1 MVVEQHV
8 ERRLAAI
15 LAADVAGYSRL
26 TGADEEGTLARLRA
40 LRKDVVDPT
49 IVAHHGHIVKTTGD
63 GMLVEFASVVDAVRC
78 AIELQRQM
86 IERNAGM
93 AADKQINFRI
103 GINLGDVVVES
114 DGDLMGDG
122 VNVAARLENIAPPG
136 GVCLSRAAYDQVKGK
151 IAVAMRDRGRQRL
164 KNIAEPVQVFMVDP
178 AGAPLPAR
186 VKLGVRSIA
195 MAAAT
200 ILALVAI
207 AGGGAW
213 YLRGGMGAMVATQA
227 PQTVAPSRTAPR
239 LSIVVLPFTNLSG
252 EPGQDYF
259 ADAVTESLTTDLSRI
274 QGSFVI
280 ARNTAFTYKGKAI
293 DVRQIGRELGVRYA
307 LEGSVQ
313 RAGDQVRVNAQL
325 IDAETGGHVWS
336 DRFDRPRSNYLE
348 LQDDITGRVARMLG
362 LQLVVLAGRSIE
374 LEHQTNPT
382 ASDLALQ
389 GWAALYKPASPETR
403 EEARRLFER
412 ALELDPHTLRAVTG
426 LSLTLANL
434 VINGQSP
441 NPAED
446 LRRADAL
453 SQQAVRL
460 DPNDAAAH
468 AQRARVLQAQRRQ
481 HEAAEEYRVS
491 VQINGNIPTTTLFLG
506 ETLAFTGKSADA
518 IPLFERAFE
527 LSPRDPG
534 LGIWQFE
541 MGRAMLLLRRDDEA
555 LAWLSKSVATN
566 PRLAYGQLYY
576 AAIMAIK
583 GDLSAARAA
592 LAAAGRLN
600 PNYTTLAKFRA
611 TDLSDDP
618 AYVEQRKYV
627 EDALRA
633 AGLPEQ

>member
-1 MVVEQHV
+1 MSEQHV

-26 TGADEEGTLARLRA
+26 TGADEEGTITRLRM

-49 IVAHHGHIVKTTGD
+49 ISTHHGHIVKTTGD

-78 AIELQRQM
+78 AVELQRKM
-86 IERNAGM
+86 IDRNADMSPG
-93 AADKQINFRI
+93 KEISFRI
-103 GINLGDVVVES
+103 GINLGDVLVES

-136 GVCLSRAAYDQVKGK
+136 SICLSRAAYDQVKGK
-151 IAVAMRDRGRQRL
+151 IAVTMHDWGKRRL
-164 KNIAEPVQVFMVDP
+164 KNIAEPVQVFMIDA
-178 AGAPLPAR
+178 AGSRLPSLA
-186 VKLGVRSIA
+186 KSSGRS
-195 MAAAT
+195 MTVAAAAV
-200 ILALVAI
+200 LAFAAI
-207 AGGGAW
+207 GGGTW
-213 YLRGGMGAMVATQA
+213 YMRGFPGVTSLFVQSSK
-227 PQTVAPSRTAPR
+227 TVPSPRAAPR

-252 EPGQDYF
+252 DPGQDYF
-259 ADAVTESLTTDLSRI
+259 ADAVTDGLTTDLSRI

-280 ARNTAFTYKGKAI
+280 ARNTAFTYKGKSI
-293 DVRQIGRELGVRYA
+293 DARQIGRELGVRFA

-325 IDAETGGHVWS
+325 IDTETGGHVWS

-348 LQDDITGRVARMLG
+348 LQDDITGRIARMLG
-362 LQLVVLAGRSIE
+362 LELVVLAARSIE

-389 GWAALYKPASPETR
+389 GWAAVYKPTTPETR
-403 EEARRLFER
+403 EEARRLFEH
-412 ALELDPHTLRAVTG
+412 ALEIDPHTLRAMTG

-441 NPAED
+441 DPAGD
-446 LRRADAL
+446 LGRADEL

-460 DPNDAAAH
+460 DPNNAAAH
-468 AQRARVLQAQRRQ
+468 ALRARVLQAHRRQ
-481 HEAAEEYRVS
+481 KEAAEQYRIS
-491 VQINGNIPTTTLFLG
+491 LQINGNIPTTTLFLG
-506 ETLAFTGKSADA
+506 ETFVFTGKSLDA
-518 IPLFERAFE
+518 IPLFERAVE

-534 LGIWQFE
+534 LGTWQFE
-541 MGRAMLLLRRDDEA
+541 MGRAMILLRRDDEA
-555 LAWLSKSVATN
+555 LTWLSRSVATN

-583 GDLSAARAA
+583 GDQSAARAA

-600 PNYTTLAKFRA
+600 PNYTSLAKFRA

-618 AYVEQRKYV
+618 AYVEQRAYV
-627 EDALRA
+627 EDALRK
-633 AGLPEQ
+633 AGLPDQ

>member
-1 MVVEQHV
+1 MVAVVDQHV

-26 TGADEEGTLARLRA
+26 TGADEEGTLGRLRA
-40 LRKDVVDPT
+40 MRKDVVDPT
-49 IVAHHGHIVKTTGD
+49 ISTHHGHIVKTTGD

-78 AIELQRQM
+78 AVELQRQM
-86 IERNAGM
+86 IERNTGI

-103 GINLGDVVVES
+103 GINLGDVVVEP

-136 GVCLSRAAYDQVKGK
+136 GICLSRAAYDQVKGK
-151 IAVAMRDRGRQRL
+151 IAVAMHDRGQQRL

-178 AGAPLPAR
+178 AGARLPTLA
-186 VKLGVRSIA
+186 KPNLRSITVA
-195 MAAAT
+195 TAA
-200 ILALVAI
+200 ILALTAI
-207 AGGGAW
+207 GGGGAW
-213 YLRGGMGAMVATQA
+213 YLRGGMVTHA
-227 PQTVAPSRTAPR
+227 PQTVAPPRTAPR

-252 EPGQDYF
+252 DPGQDYF
-259 ADAVTESLTTDLSRI
+259 ADAVTDSLTTDLSRI

-280 ARNTAFTYKGKAI
+280 SRNTAFTYKGKAI

-325 IDAETGGHVWS
+325 IDTETGGHVWS

-348 LQDDITGRVARMLG
+348 LQDDITGRIARMLG
-362 LQLVVLAGRSIE
+362 LELVVLAARSIE

-389 GWAALYKPASPETR
+389 GWAALYKPAAPETR

-426 LSLTLANL
+426 LSLTLANR

-441 NPAED
+441 NPVED

-460 DPNDAAAH
+460 DPNNAAAH

-481 HEAAEEYRVS
+481 NEAAEEYRVS
-491 VQINGNIPTTTLFLG
+491 LQINGNIPTTTLFLG
-506 ETLAFTGKSADA
+506 ETLVFTGKSADA
-518 IPLFERAFE
+518 IPLFERAIE

-534 LGIWQFE
+534 VGTWQFE
-541 MGRAMLLLRRDDEA
+541 MGRAMILLRRDDEA

-566 PRLAYGQLYY
+566 PRLAYGQLYF
-576 AAIMAIK
+576 AAIMAIR

-592 LAAAGRLN
+592 LVAAGRLN

-618 AYVEQRKYV
+618 AYVEQRAYV
-627 EDALRA
+627 EEALRK

>member
-1 MVVEQHV
+1 M
-8 ERRLAAI
+8 
-15 LAADVAGYSRL
+15 
-26 TGADEEGTLARLRA
+26 
-40 LRKDVVDPT
+40 LRKDVVDPAIST
-49 IVAHHGHIVKTTGD
+49 HHGHIVKTTGD

-78 AIELQRQM
+78 AVELQRQM
-86 IERNAGM
+86 IDRNVGM
-93 AADKQINFRI
+93 ASDKEISFRI

-151 IAVAMRDRGRQRL
+151 IAVAMHDWGKRRL
-164 KNIAEPVQVFMVDP
+164 KNIAEPVQVFIVDP
-178 AGAPLPAR
+178 TDLRLPSLAKSGTRSMR
-186 VKLGVRSIA
+186 V
-195 MAAAT
+195 AAAVV
-200 ILALVAI
+200 LAFAAI
-207 AGGGAW
+207 GGGTW
-213 YLRGGMGAMVATQA
+213 YLLGLTGVTSLFVQSSK
-227 PQTVAPSRTAPR
+227 TVPSPRTAPR
-239 LSIVVLPFTNLSG
+239 LSIVVLPFSNLSG
-252 EPGQDYF
+252 DPGQDYF
-259 ADAVTESLTTDLSRI
+259 ADAVTDGLTTDLSRI

-280 ARNTAFTYKGKAI
+280 ARNTAFTYKGKSI
-293 DVRQIGRELGVRYA
+293 DARQIGRELSVRFA

-325 IDAETGGHVWS
+325 IDTETGGHVWS

-348 LQDDITGRVARMLG
+348 LQDDITGRIARMLG
-362 LQLVVLAGRSIE
+362 LELVVLAARSIE

-389 GWAALYKPASPETR
+389 GWAAVYKPTTPETR
-403 EEARRLFER
+403 EEARRLFEH
-412 ALELDPHTLRAVTG
+412 ALEIDPHTLRAMTG

-441 NPAED
+441 DPAGD
-446 LRRADAL
+446 LRRADEL

-460 DPNDAAAH
+460 DPNNAAAH
-468 AQRARVLQAQRRQ
+468 ALRARVLQAQRRQ
-481 HEAAEEYRVS
+481 KEAAEQYRIS
-491 VQINGNIPTTTLFLG
+491 LQINGNIPTTTLFLG
-506 ETLAFTGKSADA
+506 ETFVFTGKSLDA
-518 IPLFERAFE
+518 ISLFERAIE

-534 LGIWQFE
+534 LGTWQFE
-541 MGRAMLLLRRDDEA
+541 MGRAMILLRRDDEA
-555 LAWLSKSVATN
+555 LTWLSRSVATN

-583 GDLSAARAA
+583 DDLSAARAA

-600 PNYTTLAKFRA
+600 PNYTSLAKFRA

-618 AYVEQRKYV
+618 AYVEQRAYV
-627 EDALRA
+627 EGALRK

>member
-1 MVVEQHV
+1 VFEQHV

-26 TGADEEGTLARLRA
+26 TGADEEGTITRLRI
-40 LRKDVVDPT
+40 LRKDVVDPAIST
-49 IVAHHGHIVKTTGD
+49 HHGHMVKTTGD

-78 AIELQRQM
+78 AVELQRQM
-86 IERNAGM
+86 IDRNVGM
-93 AADKQINFRI
+93 APDKKISFRI
-103 GINLGDVVVES
+103 GVNLGDVVVES

-136 GVCLSRAAYDQVKGK
+136 SICLSGAAYDQVKGK
-151 IAVAMRDRGRQRL
+151 IAVAMHDWGKRRL

-178 AGAPLPAR
+178 AGSRLPSLAKSGAR
-186 VKLGVRSIA
+186 SMTV
-195 MAAAT
+195 AAVAV
-200 ILALVAI
+200 LAFAAI
-207 AGGGAW
+207 GGGTW
-213 YLRGGMGAMVATQA
+213 YMLGRPGITSLFVQSSK
-227 PQTVAPSRTAPR
+227 TVPPPRAAPR

-252 EPGQDYF
+252 DPGQDYF
-259 ADAVTESLTTDLSRI
+259 ADAVTDSLTTDLSRI

-280 ARNTAFTYKGKAI
+280 ARNTAFTYKGKSI
-293 DVRQIGRELGVRYA
+293 DARQIGRELGVRFA

-325 IDAETGGHVWS
+325 IDTETGGHVWS

-348 LQDDITGRVARMLG
+348 LQDDITGRIARMLG
-362 LQLVVLAGRSIE
+362 LELVVLAARSIE

-389 GWAALYKPASPETR
+389 GWAAVYKPTTPETR
-403 EEARRLFER
+403 EEARRLFEH
-412 ALELDPHTLRAVTG
+412 ALEIDPHTLRAMTG

-441 NPAED
+441 DPAGD
-446 LRRADAL
+446 LRHADEL

-460 DPNDAAAH
+460 DPNNAAAH
-468 AQRARVLQAQRRQ
+468 ALRARILQAQRRQ
-481 HEAAEEYRVS
+481 KEAAEQYRIS
-491 VQINGNIPTTTLFLG
+491 LQINGNIPTTTLFLG
-506 ETLAFTGKSADA
+506 ETFVFTGKSLDA
-518 IPLFERAFE
+518 IPLFERAIE

-534 LGIWQFE
+534 LGTWQFE
-541 MGRAMLLLRRDDEA
+541 MGRAMILLRRDDEA
-555 LAWLSKSVATN
+555 LAWLSRSVATN

-583 GDLSAARAA
+583 GDLPAARAA

-600 PNYTTLAKFRA
+600 PNYTSLAKFRA

-618 AYVEQRKYV
+618 AYVEQRAYV
-627 EDALRA
+627 EQALRK

>member
-1 MVVEQHV
+1 MSEQHV
-8 ERRLAAI
+8 DRRLAAI

-26 TGADEEGTLARLRA
+26 TGADEEGTIARLRM
-40 LRKDVVDPT
+40 LRKDVVDPAIAT
-49 IVAHHGHIVKTTGD
+49 HHGHMVKTTGD

-78 AIELQRQM
+78 AVELQRQM
-86 IERNAGM
+86 IDRNAGM
-93 AADKQINFRI
+93 TPDKKISFRV

-136 GVCLSRAAYDQVKGK
+136 SICLSRAAYDQVKGK
-151 IAVAMRDRGRQRL
+151 IAVAMHDWGKRRL
-164 KNIAEPVQVFMVDP
+164 KNIAEPVQVFIVDP
-178 AGAPLPAR
+178 ASPRLPSLAKSSAR
-186 VKLGVRSIA
+186 SMTV
-195 MAAAT
+195 AAAAV
-200 ILALVAI
+200 LAFAAI
-207 AGGGAW
+207 GGGTW
-213 YLRGGMGAMVATQA
+213 YLLGF
-227 PQTVAPSRTAPR
+227 PSVTSLFVQSSKPVPSPRAAPR

-252 EPGQDYF
+252 DPGQDYF
-259 ADAVTESLTTDLSRI
+259 ADAVTDGLTTDLSRI

-280 ARNTAFTYKGKAI
+280 ARNTAFTYKGKSVDA
-293 DVRQIGRELGVRYA
+293 RQIGRELGVRFV

-325 IDAETGGHVWS
+325 IDTETGGHVWS

-348 LQDDITGRVARMLG
+348 LQDDITGRIARMLG
-362 LQLVVLAGRSIE
+362 LELVVIAARSIE

-389 GWAALYKPASPETR
+389 GWAAVYKPTTPETR
-403 EEARRLFER
+403 EEARRLFEH
-412 ALELDPHTLRAVTG
+412 ALEVDPHTLRAMTG

-441 NPAED
+441 DPAED
-446 LRRADAL
+446 LRRADEL

-460 DPNDAAAH
+460 DPNNAAAH
-468 AQRARVLQAQRRQ
+468 ALRARILQAQRRQ
-481 HEAAEEYRVS
+481 KEAAEQYRIS
-491 VQINGNIPTTTLFLG
+491 LQINGNIPTTTLFLG
-506 ETLAFTGKSADA
+506 ETFVFTGKSLDA
-518 IPLFERAFE
+518 IPLFERAIE

-534 LGIWQFE
+534 LGTWQFE
-541 MGRAMLLLRRDDEA
+541 MGRAMILLRRDDEA
-555 LAWLSKSVATN
+555 LAWLSRSVVTN

-576 AAIMAIK
+576 AAVMAIK

-600 PNYTTLAKFRA
+600 PNYTSLARFRA

-618 AYVEQRKYV
+618 AYVEQRAYV
-627 EDALRA
+627 EEALRK

>member
-1 MVVEQHV
+1 MLELHV

-26 TGADEEGTLARLRA
+26 TGADEEGTITRLRM
-40 LRKDVVDPT
+40 LRKDVVDPAIST
-49 IVAHHGHIVKTTGD
+49 HHGHIVKTTGD

-78 AIELQRQM
+78 AVELQRQM
-86 IERNAGM
+86 IDRNVGM
-93 AADKQINFRI
+93 ASDKEISFRI

-151 IAVAMRDRGRQRL
+151 IAVAMHDWGKRRL
-164 KNIAEPVQVFMVDP
+164 KNIAEPVQVFIVDP
-178 AGAPLPAR
+178 TDLRLPSLAKSGTRSMR
-186 VKLGVRSIA
+186 V
-195 MAAAT
+195 AAAVV
-200 ILALVAI
+200 LAFAAI
-207 AGGGAW
+207 GGGTW
-213 YLRGGMGAMVATQA
+213 YLLGLTGVTSLFVQSSK
-227 PQTVAPSRTAPR
+227 TVPSPRTAPR
-239 LSIVVLPFTNLSG
+239 LSIVVLPFSNLSG
-252 EPGQDYF
+252 DPGQDYF
-259 ADAVTESLTTDLSRI
+259 ADAVTDGLTTDLSRI

-280 ARNTAFTYKGKAI
+280 ARNTAFTYKGKSI
-293 DVRQIGRELGVRYA
+293 DARQIGRELSVRFA

-325 IDAETGGHVWS
+325 IDTETGGHVWS

-348 LQDDITGRVARMLG
+348 LQDDITGRIARMLG
-362 LQLVVLAGRSIE
+362 LELVVLAARSIE

-389 GWAALYKPASPETR
+389 GWAAVYKPTTPETR
-403 EEARRLFER
+403 EEARRLFEH
-412 ALELDPHTLRAVTG
+412 ALEIDPHTLRAMTG

-441 NPAED
+441 DPAGD
-446 LRRADAL
+446 LRRADEL

-460 DPNDAAAH
+460 DPNNAAAH
-468 AQRARVLQAQRRQ
+468 ALRARVLQAQRRQ
-481 HEAAEEYRVS
+481 KEAAEQYRIS
-491 VQINGNIPTTTLFLG
+491 LQINGNIPTTTLFLG
-506 ETLAFTGKSADA
+506 ETFVFTGKSLDA
-518 IPLFERAFE
+518 ISLFERAIE

-534 LGIWQFE
+534 LGTWQFE
-541 MGRAMLLLRRDDEA
+541 MGRAMILLRRDDEA
-555 LAWLSKSVATN
+555 LTWLSRSVATN

-583 GDLSAARAA
+583 DDLSAARAA

-600 PNYTTLAKFRA
+600 PNYTSLAKFRA

-618 AYVEQRKYV
+618 AYVEQRAYV
-627 EDALRA
+627 EGALRK

>member
-1 MVVEQHV
+1 MVAVVDQHV

-26 TGADEEGTLARLRA
+26 TGADEEGTLGRLRA
-40 LRKDVVDPT
+40 MRKDVVDPT
-49 IVAHHGHIVKTTGD
+49 ISTHHGHIVKTTGD

-78 AIELQRQM
+78 AVELQRQM
-86 IERNAGM
+86 MERNTGIAG
-93 AADKQINFRI
+93 DKQINFRI
-103 GINLGDVVVES
+103 GINLGDVVVEP

-136 GVCLSRAAYDQVKGK
+136 GICLSRAAYDQVKGK
-151 IAVAMRDRGRQRL
+151 IAVAMHDRGQQRL
-164 KNIAEPVQVFMVDP
+164 KNIAEPVQVYMVDP
-178 AGAPLPAR
+178 AGARLPTLP
-186 VKLGVRSIA
+186 KPNLRSITVA
-195 MAAAT
+195 TAA
-200 ILALVAI
+200 ILALTAI
-207 AGGGAW
+207 GGGGAW
-213 YLRGGMGAMVATQA
+213 YLRGGMVTNA
-227 PQTVAPSRTAPR
+227 PQTVAPPRTAPR

-252 EPGQDYF
+252 DPGQDYF
-259 ADAVTESLTTDLSRI
+259 ADAVTDSLTTDLSRI

-280 ARNTAFTYKGKAI
+280 SRNTAFTYKGKAI
-293 DVRQIGRELGVRYA
+293 DIRQIGRELGVRYA

-325 IDAETGGHVWS
+325 IDTETGGHVWS

-348 LQDDITGRVARMLG
+348 LQDDITGRIARMLG
-362 LQLVVLAGRSIE
+362 LELVVLAARSIE

-382 ASDLALQ
+382 ASDLSLQ
-389 GWAALYKPASPETR
+389 GWAALYKPAAPETR

-412 ALELDPHTLRAVTG
+412 ALDLDPHTLRAMTG
-426 LSLTLANL
+426 LSLTLANR

-441 NPAED
+441 NPVED

-460 DPNDAAAH
+460 DPNNAAAH

-481 HEAAEEYRVS
+481 NEAAEEYRVS
-491 VQINGNIPTTTLFLG
+491 LQINGNIPTTTLFLG
-506 ETLAFTGKSADA
+506 ETLVFTGKSADA
-518 IPLFERAFE
+518 IPLFERAIE

-534 LGIWQFE
+534 VGTWQFE
-541 MGRAMLLLRRDDEA
+541 MGRAMTLLRRDDEA

-566 PRLAYGQLYY
+566 PRLAYGQLYF
-576 AAIMAIK
+576 AAIMAIR

-592 LAAAGRLN
+592 LVAAGRLN

-618 AYVEQRKYV
+618 AYVEQRAYV
-627 EDALRA
+627 EEALRK

>member
-1 MVVEQHV
+1 VAEQPV

-26 TGADEEGTLARLRA
+26 TGTDEEGTIARLRT
-40 LRKDVVDPT
+40 LRKDVVDPAIST
-49 IVAHHGHIVKTTGD
+49 HHGHIVKTTGD

-78 AIELQRQM
+78 AVELQRQTSD
-86 IERNAGM
+86 RNSGI
-93 AADKQINFRI
+93 AAEKQISFRI

-136 GVCLSRAAYDQVKGK
+136 GISLSRAAYDQVKGK
-151 IAVAMRDRGRQRL
+151 IAVAMHDWGQQRL
-164 KNIAEPVQVFMVDP
+164 KNIAEPVQVFMINPTGTRPLLAKPGIRSTTP
-178 AGAPLPAR
+178 AAAAILT
-186 VKLGVRSIA
+186 LGVI
-195 MAAAT
+195 
-200 ILALVAI
+200 
-207 AGGGAW
+207 GGGVW
-213 YLRGGMGAMVATQA
+213 YLLGGTGVTSRVTQV
-227 PQTVAPSRTAPR
+227 PQAVAPPRTAPR

-252 EPGQDYF
+252 DPGQDYF
-259 ADAVTESLTTDLSRI
+259 ADAVTDSLTTDLSRI

-280 ARNTAFTYKGKAI
+280 ARNTAFTYKGKAT

-325 IDAETGGHVWS
+325 IDTETGGHVWS

-348 LQDDITGRVARMLG
+348 LQDDITGRIARMLG
-362 LQLVVLAGRSIE
+362 LELVVLAARSIE
-374 LEHQTNPT
+374 LEHHTSPT

-389 GWAALYKPASPETR
+389 GWAAVYKPTTPETR
-403 EEARRLFER
+403 AEARRLFER
-412 ALELDPHTLRAVTG
+412 ALEVDPHALRAMTG

-446 LRRADAL
+446 VRRADAL

-460 DPNDAAAH
+460 DPNNAAAH
-468 AQRARVLQAQRRQ
+468 ALRARVLQAQRRQ
-481 HEAAEEYRVS
+481 QEAAEEYRVS
-491 VQINGNIPTTTLFLG
+491 LQINGNIPTTTLFLG
-506 ETLAFTGKSADA
+506 ETKVFTGKSADA

-534 LGIWQFE
+534 LGTWQFE
-541 MGRAMLLLRRDDEA
+541 MGRAMILLRRDDEA

-576 AAIMAIK
+576 AAIMA
-583 GDLSAARAA
+583 ARPRPVRPCWN
-592 LAAAGRLN
+592 GIEHRHG
-600 PNYTTLAKFRA
+600 PRC
-611 TDLSDDP
+611 
-618 AYVEQRKYV
+618 
-627 EDALRA
+627 
-633 AGLPEQ
+633 LPG

>member
-1 MVVEQHV
+1 MMAVVEQHIV
-8 ERRLAAI
+8 RRLAAI

-26 TGADEEGTLARLRA
+26 TGADEEGTLGRLRA
-40 LRKDVVDPT
+40 LRKDVIDPT
-49 IVAHHGHIVKTTGD
+49 ISTYHGHIVKTTGD

-78 AIELQRQM
+78 AVELQRQM
-86 IERNAGM
+86 IERNACI

-103 GINLGDVVVES
+103 GINLGDIVVEP

-136 GVCLSRAAYDQVKGK
+136 GICLSRAAYDQVKGK
-151 IAVAMRDRGRQRL
+151 IAIAMQDRGQQRL
-164 KNIAEPVQVFMVDP
+164 KNIAEPVQVFMVNSV
-178 AGAPLPAR
+178 GARLPALA
-186 VKLGVRSIA
+186 KPNLRSITVTT
-195 MAAAT
+195 AA
-200 ILALVAI
+200 ILALATI

-213 YLRGGMGAMVATQA
+213 YLRGGVVTDAS
-227 PQTVAPSRTAPR
+227 QTVTPPTRTAPR
-239 LSIVVLPFTNLSG
+239 LSIVVFPFTNLSG
-252 EPGQDYF
+252 DPGQDYF
-259 ADAVTESLTTDLSRI
+259 VDAITDGLTTDLSRI

-325 IDAETGGHVWS
+325 IDTETGGHVWS

-348 LQDDITGRVARMLG
+348 LQDDITGRIARMLG
-362 LQLVVLAGRSIE
+362 LELVVLAARSIE
-374 LEHQTNPT
+374 LERQTNPT

-389 GWAALYKPASPETR
+389 GWAAVYKPTTPETR
-403 EEARRLFER
+403 EDARRLFER
-412 ALELDPHTLRAVTG
+412 ALELDPHTLRAVIG
-426 LSLTLANL
+426 LALTLANL

-446 LRRADAL
+446 LHRADTL

-460 DPNDAAAH
+460 DPNSSAAH

-481 HEAAEEYRVS
+481 HEAAEEYRVAL
-491 VQINGNIPTTTLFLG
+491 QINGNIPTTTLFLG
-506 ETLAFTGKSADA
+506 ETLVFTGKSEQA
-518 IPLFERAFE
+518 IALFDRAIE

-534 LGIWQFE
+534 IGTWQFQ
-541 MGRAMLLLRRDDEA
+541 MGRAMILLRRDDEA

-583 GDLSAARAA
+583 GDLSAAQAA
-592 LAAAGRLN
+592 LATAGRLN
-600 PNYTTLAKFRA
+600 PNYTTLAKFRS

-618 AYVEQRKYV
+618 AYVEQRAHV
-627 EDALRA
+627 EEALRK
-633 AGLPEQ
+633 AGLPQQ